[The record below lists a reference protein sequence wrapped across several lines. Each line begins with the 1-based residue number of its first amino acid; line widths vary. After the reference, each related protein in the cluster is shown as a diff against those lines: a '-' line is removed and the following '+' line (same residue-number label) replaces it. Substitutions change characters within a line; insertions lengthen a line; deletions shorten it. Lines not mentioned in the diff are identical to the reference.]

1 MITCYL
7 IQRQNKENLT
17 LSPYLDINRVGHW
30 SEDEQV
36 VLKSSGM
43 LTKNQRDEASYALY
57 AAIDFSVDRWIQNK
71 QYIPRLLI
79 SAAVFTASYF
89 FFSLVI
95 RDPVP
100 MVDELLISGGLV
112 LLAWNYLAKRDTRS
126 SIAQRRRYELKLRCG
141 EREQEIDEQLF
152 AVEAFLDEASSE
164 DSLELCNSLALVSSE
179 PLKPISYEGSN
190 ETLKELGELLT
201 HYLRIYNK
209 SLYKTAVKVHNQRMQ
224 RRKNER
230 LAARLFHQSMQKRLD
245 IGLLALLVSL
255 MEL

>member
-1 MITCYL
+1 VITCYL

-36 VLKSSGM
+36 VPKSSGM

-190 ETLKELGELLT
+190 ETLKELGELLA

>member
-1 MITCYL
+1 L

-79 SAAVFTASYF
+79 SAAIFTASYF
-89 FFSLVI
+89 LFSLVI

-190 ETLKELGELLT
+190 ETLKELGELLA

>member
-1 MITCYL
+1 
-7 IQRQNKENLT
+7 
-17 LSPYLDINRVGHW
+17 
-30 SEDEQV
+30 
-36 VLKSSGM
+36 M

-89 FFSLVI
+89 FLSLVI

-190 ETLKELGELLT
+190 ETLKELGELLA

>member
-43 LTKNQRDEASYALY
+43 LTKNQRMKLPMHSTQS
-57 AAIDFSVDRWIQNK
+57 IDFSVDRWIQNK

-224 RRKNER
+224 RRKMN
-230 LAARLFHQSMQKRLD
+230 S
-245 IGLLALLVSL
+245 LLPVYSSITCRSG
-255 MEL
+255 

>member
-89 FFSLVI
+89 FLSLVI

-141 EREQEIDEQLF
+141 ECEQEIDEQLF

-190 ETLKELGELLT
+190 ETLKELGELLA